1 MKKIFSLFLI
11 LVSTL
16 NIGAYAAP
24 NVNDK
29 KSSNALLN
37 QKKLQKKHNDSGN
50 GLGWKIS
57 SCLAT
62 AYGLGLTFYHFW
74 PREAG
79 RVQNAGSN
87 QLNQSGNLSSCNQGM
102 IPRLNPVERF
112 EGLPENPDINNIKV
126 VITGDNGRYPQGIVD
141 EGLWNDLLGYNRGYE
156 KRTAIV
162 DASNRSGL
170 GGGGVDGMIFGKM
183 GGRARP
189 YISANLEPYKDS
201 RGENMRD
208 GYTGQP
214 VRIETGGAIIHSSF
228 DIADG
233 YDNIPYVIQ
242 AVSPMIHNRS
252 DFTKLRSA
260 YYNAVRLAIACGCKR
275 LLVPALGMNIF
286 FQPDGTVDPTVLG
299 KESADVALA
308 AISDARRDMGNEDI
322 EIIFTDY
329 GPHRHPFY
337 QRLSELGVSQIL
349 APAQL

>member
-1 MKKIFSLFLI
+1 MKKLFSLFLI
-11 LVSTL
+11 LASIV
-16 NIGAYAAP
+16 NIGVYAAP
-24 NVNDK
+24 DGKDK
-29 KSSNALLN
+29 KPVNTLPS
-37 QKKLQKKHNDSGN
+37 QKKITKKHNCSGN
-50 GLGWKIS
+50 GLGLKIS
-57 SCLAT
+57 SGLAT
-62 AYGLGLTFYHFW
+62 AYALGLTLYHFW

-79 RVQNAGSN
+79 RVQSVG
-87 QLNQSGNLSSCNQGM
+87 QEQRTQSGDLHFCDQGM
-102 IPRLNPVERF
+102 IPRLNPVEHF
-112 EGLPENPDINNIKV
+112 GELPENLDINNIKV

-170 GGGGVDGMIFGKM
+170 GGSGVDGAIFGKM

-208 GYTGQP
+208 GYTEQP

-228 DIADG
+228 NIADISG
-233 YDNIPYVIQ
+233 NIPYVIQ

-275 LLVPALGMNIF
+275 LLVPALGMAIF
-286 FQPDGTVDPTVLG
+286 FQPDGTVDRTVLG
-299 KESADVALA
+299 RECADVALA
-308 AISDARRDMGNEDI
+308 AISDARRDMGNADI

-329 GPHRHPFY
+329 GSHRHPFY
-337 QRLSELGVSQIL
+337 QRLSELGVPQIL
-349 APAQL
+349 APVRL